1 LPGESIQT
9 IFDASVAI
17 PKNQKRQEEF
27 IKQIVREVLLNPVMT
42 RNQSPKQQRDSSR
55 DRLDAART
63 EQRHSKFDKNR
74 PLSLLMISP
83 TQSIS
88 QTQTQSP
95 PATPFT
101 QASPSNLQYNPFQK
115 SAEDRAAFL

>member
-17 PKNQKRQEEF
+17 PKNRKRQEEF
-27 IKQIVREVLLNPVMT
+27 IKQIVHKVLLNPVMT

-55 DRLDAART
+55 DRLDAAGT
-63 EQRHSKFDKNR
+63 EQCHSNFDKNR
-74 PLSLLMISP
+74 PLTQEMFSP
-83 TQSIS
+83 TQSIP
-88 QTQTQSP
+88 QTQTQSS
-95 PATPFT
+95 PAAPFT
-101 QASPSNLQYNPFQK
+101 QASPSKLQNNPFLK